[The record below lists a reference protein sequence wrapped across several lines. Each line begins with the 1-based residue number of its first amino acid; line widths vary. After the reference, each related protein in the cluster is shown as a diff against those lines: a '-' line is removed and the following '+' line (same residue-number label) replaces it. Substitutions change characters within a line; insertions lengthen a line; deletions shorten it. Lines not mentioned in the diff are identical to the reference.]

1 MCHVFSQKYEMVMF
15 GKPMLHVEY
24 WVHRAITIFLYY
36 TEKENES
43 RALFS
48 LVTCSRIPVNEMN
61 YYYFIFLYRQDTQN
75 DSSLLNKQLFTSTPT
90 DLPSTSEKIGIQRN
104 QRFHGF
110 GAGI

>member
-1 MCHVFSQKYEMVMF
+1 MCFHKKNEMVVF

-24 WVHRAITIFLYY
+24 WAHRAITIFLYY